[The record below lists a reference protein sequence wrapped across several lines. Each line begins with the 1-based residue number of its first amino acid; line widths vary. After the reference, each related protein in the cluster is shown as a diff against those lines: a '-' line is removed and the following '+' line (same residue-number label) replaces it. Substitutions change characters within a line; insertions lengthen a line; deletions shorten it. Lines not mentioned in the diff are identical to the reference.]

1 MNRLTGLSGTAAT
14 LLAGGALILAGGTV
28 VSLTW
33 AAGTS
38 VAAQP
43 ADAEGANAVMPWAY
57 TLNDPPPDDAPPP
70 PDPDEVLSVPGSD
83 VTFRRSE
90 LRDLFNPPDW
100 HPDNHPEMP
109 PVVATGRRPDVRACG
124 FCHLP
129 NGQGRPENSSVAG
142 QPAEYI
148 VQQMRDYRNGL
159 RRSSEPRMGPPS
171 LMLTIGQAATEA
183 EAQEAAEYFS
193 SFAFRPWIRVVETD
207 TVPVTRVSGWMHV
220 PVEGGGMEPIGIR
233 IIETPEDVART
244 RIRDSEA
251 SFIAY
256 VPTGSLARGEALVT
270 TGGNGKTEACGVCHG
285 PDLRGLGPVP
295 HLAGRSP
302 SYVARQL
309 YDFQTGTRNGAWSD
323 LMDAAVANLTV
334 ADIVD
339 LAAYTAS
346 LEP

>member
-1 MNRLTGLSGTAAT
+1 MRLCGATAI
-14 LLAGGALILAGGTV
+14 LAGGAIALSSWVAG
-28 VSLTW
+28 
-33 AAGTS
+33 AAL
-38 VAAQP
+38 AAQQP
-43 ADAEGANAVMPWAY
+43 DEEGANAVIPWAY
-57 TLNDPPPDDAPPP
+57 TLNDPPPEDAPPP

-100 HPDNHPEMP
+100 HPGNHPEMP

-193 SFAFRPWIRVVETD
+193 SFPFRPWIRVVETD
-207 TVPVTRVSGWMHV
+207 TVPVMRVSGWMHV
-220 PVEGGGMEPIGIR
+220 PVEGGGMEPIGTR

-244 RIRDSEA
+244 QIRDSEA

-256 VPTGSLARGEALVT
+256 VPTGSVARGEALAT
-270 TGGNGKTEACGVCHG
+270 TGGDGKTRACGVCHG

-309 YDFQTGTRNGAWSD
+309 YDFQTGARNGTWSD

-339 LAAYTAS
+339 IAAYTAS